1 MEDKD
6 IEKFRISSN
15 RLFAC
20 VSLSWSTLALSSAAE
35 DDHDENNNDKNDN
48 INDANNKNSS
58 KT

>member
-15 RLFAC
+15 RLFAW
-20 VSLSWSTLALSSAAE
+20 VSTLALSSAAE